1 MRATTIEGIHEPT
14 GGHVPALRTP
24 IRIALVALAT
34 VPAAAVAQS
43 TTPDPPAVVFPAGT
57 IPAGVLIEGVDVS
70 GLAGLDARQRV
81 YEQFVTGRRA
91 PIPVT
96 FAGKGFTIA
105 PDAVGYRADVDK
117 AINAAFQ
124 QAPAPGT
131 WVDLPVAESVN
142 RSRLRGVLTWRATQY
157 ALAGRDAAVTLKG
170 LTPVVRKARVGVR
183 IDVPKSVALL
193 APVFGETRPAAPYAL
208 VSRRV
213 RPSVTSVGPVIVIQK
228 RTFKL
233 RLYQGTTKPGG
244 TVMKRVRTYPIAIGQ
259 PQYPTPTGNFSVIQK
274 QVNPTWFPPDSPWAA
289 GLEPVPPGGSNP
301 LGTRWIGT
309 SAPAIGMHGT
319 PNPSSIGSMA
329 SHGCVR
335 MYMGDVE
342 NLYRRVAIGTPVFIR
357 N

>member
-1 MRATTIEGIHEPT
+1 MAAFHDPN
-14 GGHVPALRTP
+14 GGPVPALRTP
-24 IRIALVALAT
+24 IRIALVALAAI
-34 VPAAAVAQS
+34 PAVAVAQS
-43 TTPDPPAVVFPAGT
+43 TTPTTPAVTFPEGT

-81 YEQFVTGRRA
+81 YEQFVAGRRA
-91 PIPVT
+91 PMPVT
-96 FAGKGFTIA
+96 FEGKGFTIS
-105 PDAVGYRADVDK
+105 PDAVGYRADVDG
-117 AINAAFQ
+117 AILSAFQ

-131 WVDLPVAESVN
+131 SVDVPVAESV
-142 RSRLRGVLTWRATQY
+142 SRAKLRDVLTWRATQY
-157 ALAGRDAAVTLKG
+157 AVAGRDAAVSLKG

-183 IDVPKSVALL
+183 IDVPRSLALL
-193 APVFGETRPAAPYAL
+193 APTFGEARPAAPYAL
-208 VSRRV
+208 VTRRV

-228 RTFKL
+228 SAFKL
-233 RLYQGTTKPGG
+233 RLYKGTTKPGG
-244 TVMKRVRTYPIAIGQ
+244 TVMKRIRTYPIAVGQ
-259 PQYPTPTGNFSVIQK
+259 PQYPTPSGNFSVIQK

-335 MYMGDVE
+335 MYISDVE
-342 NLYRRVAIGTPVFIR
+342 NLYPRVSIGTPVFIR